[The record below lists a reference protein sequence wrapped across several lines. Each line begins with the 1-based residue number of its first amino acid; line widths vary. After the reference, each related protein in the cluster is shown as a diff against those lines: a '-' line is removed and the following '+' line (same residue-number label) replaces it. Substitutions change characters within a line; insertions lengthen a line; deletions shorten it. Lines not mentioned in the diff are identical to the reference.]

1 MATSRE
7 FVIYS
12 EGQEL
17 RCYIDGPNSIS
28 IFVGE
33 IGDVNYTLTQA
44 ISIDKGDLM
53 ELIEE
58 LHRLSKE
65 I

>member
-12 EGQEL
+12 AEQEL
-17 RCYIDGPNSIS
+17 RCFIDGPNSIS

-44 ISIDKGDLM
+44 ISVDKDDLL

-58 LHRLSKE
+58 LQRLSKE